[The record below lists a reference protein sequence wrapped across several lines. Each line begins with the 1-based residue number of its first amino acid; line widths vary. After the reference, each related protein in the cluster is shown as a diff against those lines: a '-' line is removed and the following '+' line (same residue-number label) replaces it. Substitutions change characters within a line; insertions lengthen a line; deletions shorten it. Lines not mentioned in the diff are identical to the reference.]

1 MKKKTN
7 REIVVDRV
15 YRRLQTLKSK
25 GIALTI
31 EPTKKNIRELIR
43 GNQAEGH
50 LPSRITK
57 NNRNQ
62 IVEEIMNPKAP
73 QGEGIYVTSHD
84 QAKRARKYLG
94 LRKTSDV
101 QKLTGMDLH
110 NEIAGLYDQGMD
122 DDAEGLLEAY
132 GYEH

>member
-15 YRRLQTLKSK
+15 YRRLQTLKRK
-25 GIALTI
+25 GIALKI

-50 LPSRITK
+50 LPAKITK
-57 NNRNQ
+57 RNRNEVVNE
-62 IVEEIMNPKAP
+62 IVNPKAA

-84 QAKRARKYLG
+84 EAKRARKFLG
-94 LRKTSDV
+94 LRKIEDV

-122 DDAEGLLEAY
+122 EDAEGLLEAY
-132 GYEH
+132 GY

>member
-15 YRRLQTLKSK
+15 YRRLQTLKRK

-50 LPSRITK
+50 LPAKITK
-57 NNRNQ
+57 RNRNE
-62 IVEEIMNPKAP
+62 VVNEIMNPKAT

-84 QAKRARKYLG
+84 EAKRARKYLG
-94 LRKTSDV
+94 LRKTEDV

-110 NEIAGLYDQGMD
+110 NEIAGLYDNGMD
-122 DDAEGLLEAY
+122 EEAEGLLEAY